1 MRDVAAPPEELHP
14 DPNATLRSTKLSS
27 LSSSIDSADSFDFD
41 GPPPPRAEAAT
52 ATTGYRFGRTIGA
65 GGFGEVREAVQESLD
80 RVVAVKSLRADVVAR
95 ASRSPADLWQA
106 ETAFRQ
112 EALTMA
118 TLEHPGIV
126 PIHDLAWDTS
136 GHLMIAMKFV
146 RGTRWDEIVRRDLA
160 TMDRDEYLARH
171 LPILVVV
178 AQAIAYAHS
187 RGIVH
192 RDIKP
197 QQVMIGEFGETV
209 LMDWGLAMVY
219 DRQTVDREVSTVG
232 AQLLPDHE
240 SASNP
245 AGTPSFM
252 APEQTERTPQRIGP
266 RTDVYL
272 LGATLYYLLTGRPPR
287 EGTDAREV
295 YAKAMMGESV
305 PLETA
310 LEGRPTPPG
319 LIDLVRRSMALE
331 PGDRIATAGEFV
343 RALQDCVVGADRRE
357 QSRRIVGDVERE
369 SLDPETTYCNF
380 AKAIERLGQALVL
393 WPSNG
398 RAATLRESIARRLVE
413 CAIARRDATLATYC
427 VEALPPDDPAT
438 QHLRAR
444 IAATHA
450 FCLCRAIAPWAL
462 AAVATA
468 MAVYFGVRG

>member
-14 DPNATLRSTKLSS
+14 DPSATLRSTKISGL
-27 LSSSIDSADSFDFD
+27 SSIDSADSFDFD
-41 GPPPPRAEAAT
+41 GPPPPRAESAA
-52 ATTGYRFGRTIGA
+52 AKTGYRFGRTVGM

-80 RVVAVKSLRADVVAR
+80 RIVAVKSLRADVVAR
-95 ASRSPADLWQA
+95 ASRNAADLWQA

-126 PIHDLAWDTS
+126 PIHDLAWDTG

-146 RGTRWDEIVRRDLA
+146 RGTRWDEVLRRDIA

-171 LPILVVV
+171 LPVLVVV
-178 AQAIAYAHS
+178 AQALAYAHS

-192 RDIKP
+192 RDMKP
-197 QQVMIGEFGETV
+197 HQVMIGEFGETV

-219 DRQTVDREVSTVG
+219 DRQTVDREIATVG

-252 APEQTERTPQRIGP
+252 APEQTERTPARIGP
-266 RTDVYL
+266 HTDVYL
-272 LGATLYYLLTGRPPR
+272 LGATLYYVLTGRAPR
-287 EGTDAREV
+287 EGAEAREV
-295 YAKAMMGESV
+295 YAKAMLGECV

-310 LEGRPTPPG
+310 LAGRSAPQG
-319 LIDLVRRSMALE
+319 LVDLVRRSMAFE
-331 PGDRIATAGEFV
+331 PEDRIRTAGEFV
-343 RALQDCVVGADRRE
+343 RLLQDCVVGNDRRE
-357 QSRRIVGDVERE
+357 ESRRIVDDVERE
-369 SLDPETTYCNF
+369 SLSPETTYCNY

-398 RAATLRESIARRLVE
+398 RARELRESIARKLVE
-413 CAIARRDATLATYC
+413 CAIARHDASLATYC
-427 VEALPPDDPAT
+427 IGVLPPDDPETRRLSDRVERAHSVCALRTAT
-438 QHLRAR
+438 PWVAAAAAT
-444 IAATHA
+444 IAA
-450 FCLCRAIAPWAL
+450 AIF
-462 AAVATA
+462 AVL
-468 MAVYFGVRG
+468 